1 MHYATKENFQ
11 HIIHELRGGVRDY
24 MITVKVRENEP
35 FEKAFRRFTKACE
48 KSGLMSEIKKH
59 QHFEK
64 PSEQRKRRI
73 NAARRKM
80 RKLMAEAR

>member
-1 MHYATKENFQ
+1 MK
-11 HIIHELRGGVRDY
+11 GGVKQY

-64 PSEQRKRRI
+64 PSEQRKRKI